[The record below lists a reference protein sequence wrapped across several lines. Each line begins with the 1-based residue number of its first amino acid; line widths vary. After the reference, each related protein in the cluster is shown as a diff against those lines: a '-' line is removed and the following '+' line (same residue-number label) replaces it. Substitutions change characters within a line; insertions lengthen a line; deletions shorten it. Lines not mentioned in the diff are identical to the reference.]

1 MKKTKMITR
10 AAALGLASIIALT
23 GCGAKATTSESA
35 QQSTGIERLNNK
47 DELIYA
53 SRSFESI
60 FDPSLGWGQ
69 YGDPLIQ
76 SKLIAV
82 KNTSLVNDLATSY
95 TVSEDGLTWVFKI
108 QDGVKFHDGQPLTA
122 EDVAFTF
129 NNTKALASKIDLT
142 AMDKATAL
150 DDTTVEFKMLT
161 PFSTFLYTVA
171 SLGIVPEHAYESSD
185 AYSKNPIGSGP
196 MKFVQYDEGQ
206 QLILERNEDYYGK
219 KPEFKRLIM
228 IMMDQDSAFAA
239 VKAGQVD
246 IATTNQAFAQNQVDG
261 YNVKAFE
268 TYDYR
273 VISFPVTEPGG
284 KTDQG
289 DPMGNPVTSDPALRK
304 ALSLGIS
311 RDNIVEN
318 VLNGYGELTFDV
330 FSKFPWGI
338 GEEVK
343 SLEDGNLE
351 EAGKILDEGGWIMKD
366 GVREKDGVRAE
377 FNLMYGIEA
386 LDRQAIA
393 LSFAEEAKKLGIIV
407 TPLGLDWSEIEKR
420 AKVDP
425 MVLGGGQYNPMNITR
440 LYDSK
445 YAKETG
451 WGNVIGYSNLKTDE
465 YIQKAITAT
474 DEATANEYWKKVL
487 WDGQEGP
494 GALGEM
500 VYVPVCYINHLFF
513 VRDGLTLGDDIILPH
528 DNGTGILGSF
538 YHWDYSA
545 PTK

>member
-1 MKKTKMITR
+1 
-10 AAALGLASIIALT
+10 
-23 GCGAKATTSESA
+23 
-35 QQSTGIERLNNK
+35 
-47 DELIYA
+47 
-53 SRSFESI
+53 
-60 FDPSLGWGQ
+60 
-69 YGDPLIQ
+69 
-76 SKLIAV
+76 
-82 KNTSLVNDLATSY
+82 
-95 TVSEDGLTWVFKI
+95 
-108 QDGVKFHDGQPLTA
+108 
-122 EDVAFTF
+122 
-129 NNTKALASKIDLT
+129 
-142 AMDKATAL
+142 
-150 DDTTVEFKMLT
+150 
-161 PFSTFLYTVA
+161 
-171 SLGIVPEHAYESSD
+171 
-185 AYSKNPIGSGP
+185 
-196 MKFVQYDEGQ
+196 
-206 QLILERNEDYYGK
+206 
-219 KPEFKRLIM
+219 
-228 IMMDQDSAFAA
+228 
-239 VKAGQVD
+239 
-246 IATTNQAFAQNQVDG
+246 
-261 YNVKAFE
+261 
-268 TYDYR
+268 
-273 VISFPVTEPGG
+273 
-284 KTDQG
+284 
-289 DPMGNPVTSDPALRK
+289 MGNPVTSDPALRK
-304 ALSLGIS
+304 PLSLGIS

-318 VLNGYGELTFDV
+318 VLNGYGEPTFDV

-377 FNLMYGIEA
+377 FNLMYGIVA

-451 WGNVIGYSNLKTDE
+451 LGNVIGYSNLKTDE

-538 YHWDYSA
+538 YDWNYSA